1 MQGWIKEALLLGRFL
16 SPFFEKIK
24 GFIAAILVYFQ
35 FDYY

>member
-24 GFIAAILVYFQ
+24 GFLAAILAHFLS
-35 FDYY
+35 DYY